1 MRAGAKIT
9 ALEAVGNRPIL
20 HHLLDTVRE
29 TSTGGVIFA
38 GDADA
43 LIDVRASLL
52 EYEPELARTDYVV
65 CPASAGIGLLLGA
78 VAGVVGD
85 ATCLMQPA
93 DGLLEEPILPLIQ
106 RVSDVPFDTLLLVA
120 GGTITQRAKW
130 WSGSSESGVT
140 GEGIELLGVGVFGPG
155 ALTSISRQLRDA
167 GESDLGA
174 TARRPASHDAHY
186 KLHPVN
192 GWYRYRGYGTDLL
205 ELNRIV
211 LDRLPR
217 DVPESLRAD
226 NRIEG
231 RVSIHPSVDIRSSVV
246 VGPVVIGPGS
256 TIRDAY
262 IGPYTAIGAGVHIEG
277 AEIERSI
284 ISPGASV
291 RHVGS
296 RLISSLVGRDTRVFR
311 DLSLPRAV
319 RLWTGEGDEVA
330 LC

>member
-1 MRAGAKIT
+1 MRAGPKTT
-9 ALEAVGNRPIL
+9 ALEMVGNRPIL
-20 HHLLDTVRE
+20 HHLLDSVRDA
-29 TSTGGVIFA
+29 STGGVIFA
-38 GDADA
+38 GDGDA
-43 LIDVRASLL
+43 LIDVRESLL
-52 EYEPELARTDYVV
+52 EYHPELSRTDYVV
-65 CPASAGIGLLLGA
+65 CPASAGIGLLLEAVSGA
-78 VAGVVGD
+78 VGQ
-85 ATCLMQPA
+85 ATCLLHPA

-106 RVSDVPFDTLLLVA
+106 RVADVPFDTLLLVA
-120 GGTITQRAKW
+120 GGALTQRPKW
-130 WSGSSESGVT
+130 WSGSSGSDAMGA
-140 GEGIELLGVGVFGPG
+140 GAELLGVGVFGPG
-155 ALTSISRQLRDA
+155 ALSCVSEQLRDSA
-167 GESDLGA
+167 DADLCLADRQLVTGA
-174 TARRPASHDAHY
+174 ASY
-186 KLHPVN
+186 SLHPVN
-192 GWYRYRGYGTDLL
+192 GWHRYRGYGTDLL

-211 LDRLPR
+211 LDRLHR

-262 IGPYTAIGAGVHIEG
+262 VGPYTAIGARVHIEG